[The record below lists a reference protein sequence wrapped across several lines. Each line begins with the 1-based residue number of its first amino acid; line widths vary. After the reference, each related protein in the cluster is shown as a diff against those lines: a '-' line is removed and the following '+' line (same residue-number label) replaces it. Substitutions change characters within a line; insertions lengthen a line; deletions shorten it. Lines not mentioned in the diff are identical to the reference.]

1 MHQLGGL
8 ACSHAPA
15 ASEIASYLHFLTS
28 YRFCFTVDDHIEQ
41 VSNYQPTGKIGC
53 SNVER

>member
-28 YRFCFTVDDHIEQ
+28 YRFCFIVDDHIEQ
-41 VSNYQPTGKIGC
+41 VSNHQPTGKIGC